1 MLTLRFTAAIGVG
14 AMVSALAVAPAL
26 CAPSQPMPSTAMMI
40 PIRALV
46 RFVNTGISAPS
57 GTYARGAVITDEFAP
72 FVWTTADAGTR
83 WSTGFAAYNASSKI
97 TKPHI
102 VLAVPT
108 EFNVS
113 ATRAYIVFPAA
124 FTPLLNGKPFTET
137 GYWTFVLVKDG
148 AVWRVASQTW
158 AGVTFK

>member
-1 MLTLRFTAAIGVG
+1 MTSFRFSAAI
-14 AMVSALAVAPAL
+14 AAFAAASAVAVTPAL
-26 CAPSQPMPSTAMMI
+26 CAASQPMPSTAMMT

-46 RFVNTGISAPS
+46 RFVNTGASAPS
-57 GTYARGAVITDEFAP
+57 GTYARGAVIADEFAP
-72 FVWTTADAGTR
+72 FVWTTADAGAR
-83 WSTGFAAYNASSKI
+83 WSAGFVSYNAASKI

-102 VLAVPT
+102 VLNLPT

-113 ATRAYIVFPAA
+113 GSRAYVVFPAA

-137 GYWTFVLVKDG
+137 GYWTFVIVKDG

-158 AGVTFK
+158 AGVSFR

>member
-1 MLTLRFTAAIGVG
+1 MSSFRFSTALA
-14 AMVSALAVAPAL
+14 AFTTASALTSAPAL
-26 CAPSQPMPSTAMMI
+26 CAPSQPLPSAAMMT

-46 RFVNTGISAPS
+46 RFVNTGTSAPS

-72 FVWTTADAGTR
+72 FVWTTTDAGNR
-83 WSTGFAAYNASSKI
+83 WSTGFTAYNAASKI
-97 TKPHI
+97 TRPHI
-102 VLAVPT
+102 VLNLPT

-113 ATRAYIVFPAA
+113 ASRAYVVFPAA

-137 GYWTFVLVKDG
+137 GYWTFVIVKDG
-148 AVWRVASQTW
+148 TVWRVASQTW

>member
-1 MLTLRFTAAIGVG
+1 MISFRFNAAICAFV
-14 AMVSALAVAPAL
+14 AASALAIAPAL
-26 CAPSQPMPSTAMMI
+26 GAPSQPMPSAAMMT

-46 RFVNTGISAPS
+46 RFVNTGRSAPA
-57 GTYARGAVITDEFAP
+57 GTYARGAVVTDEFAP
-72 FVWTTADAGTR
+72 FVWTTADAGAR
-83 WSTGFAAYNASSKI
+83 WSAGFAAYNAASRI

-102 VLAVPT
+102 LLNLPT

-113 ATRAYIVFPAA
+113 ASRAYVVFPAA
-124 FTPLLNGKPFTET
+124 FTPLLNGKPFTES

>member
-1 MLTLRFTAAIGVG
+1 MTSFRFNAAVG
-14 AMVSALAVAPAL
+14 AFAAACAIVISPAL
-26 CAPSQPMPSTAMMI
+26 GASSQPMPSAAMMT
-40 PIRALV
+40 PIQALV
-46 RFVNTGISAPS
+46 RFVNTGTPAPA
-57 GTYARGAVITDEFAP
+57 GTYARGAVISDEFAP
-72 FVWTTADAGTR
+72 FVWTSADAGAR
-83 WSTGFAAYNASSKI
+83 WSSGFASYNAASKI

-102 VLAVPT
+102 VLNLPT

-113 ATRAYIVFPAA
+113 AIRAYVVFPAV

-148 AVWRVASQTW
+148 ALWRVASQTW

>member
-1 MLTLRFTAAIGVG
+1 MLSFRFNAAIC
-14 AMVSALAVAPAL
+14 AFAAAAAIANMPAL
-26 CAPSQPMPSTAMMI
+26 GAPSQPMPSAAMMA

-46 RFVNTGISAPS
+46 RFVNTGAPAAL

-72 FVWTTADAGTR
+72 FIWTTADAGAR
-83 WSTGFAAYNASSKI
+83 WSVGFTGYNAASKI

-102 VLAVPT
+102 TLNPPT

-113 ATRAYIVFPAA
+113 GSRAYVVFPAA

-137 GYWTFVLVKDG
+137 GYWTFVVVKDG
-148 AVWRVASQTW
+148 TVWRVASQAW

>member
-1 MLTLRFTAAIGVG
+1 MTSFRFRAAI
-14 AMVSALAVAPAL
+14 AAFATLSAVAI
-26 CAPSQPMPSTAMMI
+26 APVLGATSQPVPSAAMMT

-46 RFVNTGISAPS
+46 RFVNTGTSAPI
-57 GTYARGAVITDEFAP
+57 GTYAIGAVITDEFAP
-72 FVWTTADAGTR
+72 FVWTTADAGAR
-83 WSTGFAAYNASSKI
+83 WSSGFTACNAASKI
-97 TKPHI
+97 TRPRFA
-102 VLAVPT
+102 LSAPT

-113 ATRAYIVFPAA
+113 VSRAYIVFPAV
-124 FTPLLNGKPFTET
+124 FTPLLNGKPFTES